1 MTVQEPFR
9 VPRTV
14 LPTNVQYFVPRVMEI
29 RIEPWERFGIFNDT
43 AAAICAAVA
52 DRRCFTFSTLAAVAV
67 GITDDADP
75 LGGSVVAIVVVAAS
89 VVVAAN
95 VVVAASVVVVAKVV
109 VVATVVVVVGNA
121 LKNGTATAI
130 LLLS

>member
-43 AAAICAAVA
+43 AAAICAAVT
-52 DRRCFTFSTLAAVAV
+52 DRRCFTFNTLASVAV
-67 GITDDADP
+67 GITDDVEP
-75 LGGSVVAIVVVAAS
+75 LGGNVVAIVVVTAI

-95 VVVAASVVVVAKVV
+95 VVVAASVVVAKVV
-109 VVATVVVVVGNA
+109 VVATVVVVVGKA

>member
-1 MTVQEPFR
+1 MRTTVTVQVPFR

-29 RIEPWERFGIFNDT
+29 RMEPWERFGIFNDT
-43 AAAICAAVA
+43 AAAICAAVT
-52 DRRCFTFSTLAAVAV
+52 DRRCFTFNTLASVAV
-67 GITDDADP
+67 GITDDAEL
-75 LGGSVVAIVVVAAS
+75 LGGS
-89 VVVAAN
+89 VVAAN
-95 VVVAASVVVVAKVV
+95 VVVAASVVVIAKVV
-109 VVATVVVVVGNA
+109 VVATVVVVVGKA